1 MDIKDISI
9 QLSRLV
15 NFGVSNKQKPFS
27 ILQSTSNCKP
37 YLDLLPR
44 NEKKKSIK
52 STDNENLF
60 LPWAEKN
67 WDRSITL
74 FGVFC
79 EQLSSVYL
87 NDAKPAKSYEEKLN
101 NKNKT

>member
-44 NEKKKSIK
+44 NEKKNQLNQLTTKTFFYHEQRK
-52 STDNENLF
+52 TETD
-60 LPWAEKN
+60 
-67 WDRSITL
+67 
-74 FGVFC
+74 
-79 EQLSSVYL
+79 Q
-87 NDAKPAKSYEEKLN
+87 
-101 NKNKT
+101 